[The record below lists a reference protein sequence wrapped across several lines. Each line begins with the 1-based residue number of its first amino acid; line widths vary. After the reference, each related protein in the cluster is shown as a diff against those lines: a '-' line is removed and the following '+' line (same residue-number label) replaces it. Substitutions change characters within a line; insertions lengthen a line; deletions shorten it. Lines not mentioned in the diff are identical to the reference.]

1 MKNTKKIRLKKSFLE
16 KLSTVQIPVNNDFVQ
31 FPLPAIWNSTFYLF
45 IPIMLAIA
53 NNIPNLFVI
62 NCNKLQRAPNPL
74 NYRIRLASV
83 QLILRCVYA
92 HGR

>member
-1 MKNTKKIRLKKSFLE
+1 
-16 KLSTVQIPVNNDFVQ
+16 
-31 FPLPAIWNSTFYLF
+31 
-45 IPIMLAIA
+45 MLAMA

-74 NYRIRLASV
+74 NYRIRSASV

>member
-1 MKNTKKIRLKKSFLE
+1 
-16 KLSTVQIPVNNDFVQ
+16 
-31 FPLPAIWNSTFYLF
+31 
-45 IPIMLAIA
+45 MLAMA

-62 NCNKLQRAPNPL
+62 NCNKLQRAPNSL